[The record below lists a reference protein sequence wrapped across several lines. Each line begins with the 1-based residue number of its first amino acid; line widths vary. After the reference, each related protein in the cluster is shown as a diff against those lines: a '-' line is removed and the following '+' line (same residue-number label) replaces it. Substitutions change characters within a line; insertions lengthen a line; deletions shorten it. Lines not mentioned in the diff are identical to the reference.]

1 MSLKRSEYTHFE
13 HDHPLINLCAAL
25 TFISAYCMHNAL
37 TINIRGDLKT
47 ILSDIGFK
55 GVKLEVT
62 VSLLTGKFVEGG
74 EIVSVREK
82 LDMLISD
89 LRACDLV
96 AHIPGGAGSYAC
108 KADQLEAAAKSA
120 WIWLDE
126 SRLPPI
132 LAAEDDDFGIGAV
145 VPCTEKSY
153 IRTITTKIQRQ
164 SLAKLQAVRI
174 KWPSTEH
181 EHLPA
186 PDDPERKYV
195 DRLGTEAGG
204 NTLLF
209 PITSVYDVRDGH
221 GRSLGLCIKPAYAG
235 AAASGEW
242 LVYRDGRC
250 IWDPRGPYRRVMSL
264 TAGAREL
271 ARQEHK
277 WISGRERSRGHQQV
291 DAKLRYGSPA

>member
-1 MSLKRSEYTHFE
+1 MSLQRSDYTHFE
-13 HDHPLINLCAAL
+13 HDHPLVNLCAAL

-37 TINIRGDLKT
+37 ISWTRGDLKP
-47 ILSDIGFK
+47 ILSDIGFR
-55 GVKLEVT
+55 GVKLEVR
-62 VSLLTGKFVEGG
+62 VSLLTSKFAGRG
-74 EIVSVREK
+74 EIVSVRKK
-82 LDMLISD
+82 LDMLINE

-96 AHIPGGAGSYAC
+96 ANIPSGIGSYAS
-108 KADQLEAAAKSA
+108 KADRLEAAAKSA

-126 SRLPPI
+126 RRLSPT
-132 LAAEDDDFGIGAV
+132 LAAEAGDPCIGAV
-145 VPCTEKSY
+145 IPCREKSY
-153 IRTITTKIQRQ
+153 IRIITTKIPRQ

-174 KWPSTEH
+174 KWPSPEH

-186 PDDPERKYV
+186 LDDPEREYV
-195 DRLGTEAGG
+195 DRLGTETGG
-204 NTLLF
+204 NALLF
-209 PITSVYDVRDGH
+209 PITSVYDLRDGH

-277 WISGRERSRGHQQV
+277 WISGRERFRGHQ
-291 DAKLRYGSPA
+291 